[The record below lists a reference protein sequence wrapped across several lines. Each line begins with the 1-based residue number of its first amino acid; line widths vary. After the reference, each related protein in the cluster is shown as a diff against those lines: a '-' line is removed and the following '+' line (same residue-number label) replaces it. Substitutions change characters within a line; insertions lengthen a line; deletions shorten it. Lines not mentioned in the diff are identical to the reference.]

1 MSMIRSTEMKLFC
14 GTQINYS
21 LAYELIQGDQHLGNI
36 ITREGFNTWLQDKG
50 IHAHILSHG

>member
-1 MSMIRSTEMKLFC
+1 MIRSTEMKLFC